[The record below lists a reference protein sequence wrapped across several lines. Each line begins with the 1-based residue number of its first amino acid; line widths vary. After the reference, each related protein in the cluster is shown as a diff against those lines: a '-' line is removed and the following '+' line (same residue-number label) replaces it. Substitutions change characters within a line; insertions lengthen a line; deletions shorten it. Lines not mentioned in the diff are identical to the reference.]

1 MFKMKKELAQAAG
14 FPAVGI
20 QHGMDEKD
28 PNQKLS
34 ADKADLF
41 R

>member
-1 MFKMKKELAQAAG
+1 MFKMKKELVQAAG
-14 FPAVGI
+14 FPEVCI
-20 QHGMDEKD
+20 QHSMDEKD